1 MLNIEGKHCN
11 NAKETISYNSIQRSL
26 SLPTN
31 ILSDAS
37 KIKAQYSD
45 GVLDVLI
52 PKKNGSSDDN
62 SSNKI
67 IIN

>member
-1 MLNIEGKHCN
+1 MNIKGKHYDNEDTTKCF
-11 NAKETISYNSIQRSL
+11 NSIHRSL

-31 ILSDAS
+31 ILSDVS

-52 PKKNGSSDDN
+52 PKKNGTPDDT

-67 IIN
+67 IVQ